1 MQPCFIFRI
10 CYETIQK
17 KGHHNHLPHSL
28 HQVSTEHQWHISDE
42 SKKIRQIPVQINFG
56 YLSAVSAHQVPILSV
71 NIVLHTADDEHLSS
85 EDKDYLLHPEFCF
98 VCPCELNDNNEPSF
112 RLSAQIWDC
121 HNPGHHHISNLL
133 LPVFYLVFAQGILTK
148 NCI

>member
-1 MQPCFIFRI
+1 MLDMQPCFIFRI

-17 KGHHNHLPHSL
+17 KVTTITFPIL
-28 HQVSTEHQWHISDE
+28 STRSQLSISGIFVM
-42 SKKIRQIPVQINFG
+42 SPKKIRQIPVQINFG

-85 EDKDYLLHPEFCF
+85 EDKDCLLHPEFCF

-121 HNPGHHHISNLL
+121 HNPGHGQDLTTIS
-133 LPVFYLVFAQGILTK
+133 LTY
-148 NCI
+148 CYQFFT